1 MDSRSKNVE
10 TTYHIS
16 CIDFVLG
23 HDIGII
29 VCKSEV
35 SVMIEQI
42 VQNILEFI
50 RVASLGKCSI
60 TQLLYDLSKKKNR
73 SLKTMLVIIW
83 TSLQNKITICPFR
96 IELQVANYQNN
107 QFLFFIARPLKNAI
121 LKKTKQNRFIQ
132 SLQLSRNN
140 YNILIFIKL
149 I

>member
-1 MDSRSKNVE
+1 MRSKKVE

-50 RVASLGKCSI
+50 RVARLGKCSI
-60 TQLLYDLSKKKNR
+60 TQLFYDLSKKK
-73 SLKTMLVIIW
+73 KYLVENYARHN
-83 TSLQNKITICPFR
+83 LNKSILT
-96 IELQVANYQNN
+96 
-107 QFLFFIARPLKNAI
+107 FI
-121 LKKTKQNRFIQ
+121 
-132 SLQLSRNN
+132 
-140 YNILIFIKL
+140 ILIHLRNFV
-149 I
+149 

>member
-1 MDSRSKNVE
+1 MYVK

-60 TQLLYDLSKKKNR
+60 TQLFYDLSKKK
-73 SLKTMLVIIW
+73 
-83 TSLQNKITICPFR
+83 TI
-96 IELQVANYQNN
+96 
-107 QFLFFIARPLKNAI
+107 
-121 LKKTKQNRFIQ
+121 
-132 SLQLSRNN
+132 SR
-140 YNILIFIKL
+140 
-149 I
+149 